1 MKNGKFSFTHAHSEV
16 CIAIL
21 ITCIQYALFRRGG
34 GGSIANHVACG
45 IHDTYSTTRRPTRQ
59 VIGASTSRGNSI
71 NASINRKPSKS
82 WAKKLASI
90 PEIYR

>member
-45 IHDTYSTTRRPTRQ
+45 IHDAYSTTRQ